1 MYMSSNEH
9 TIEHELNDSNDGHG
23 YKLNKQQGLSS
34 NDDGDMNSSAKGVI
48 QVDLIQKRECEK
60 DITKCKSIQSL
71 SKRVETR
78 MESNKNDYETLEIL
92 DHMDCTD
99 ILNDFHHIL
108 MYHDTNDDAFEY
120 IFNAFGGE
128 CALEHCKKITRYY
141 RLEGRNEYTRFIED
155 LLDRIHC
162 YVHHG
167 YDTFRFTEDER
178 KQIQMLV
185 HEEKESIPILIAIMM
200 HMMFVNLIFSLGC
213 VPVCEKNM

>member
-1 MYMSSNEH
+1 MH
-9 TIEHELNDSNDGHG
+9 TIEHNQNDNNNGDGCKDC
-23 YKLNKQQGLSS
+23 KLNKQQWLSR
-34 NDDGDMNSSAKGVI
+34 NDEGDINSSTKGVI
-48 QVDLIQKRECEK
+48 DLIQKGECEK
-60 DITKCKSIQSL
+60 DITKCKSIEFL
-71 SKRVETR
+71 AKRVETAI
-78 MESNKNDYETLEIL
+78 ESTKNADDYETPETL
-92 DHMDCTD
+92 DQLDIVDCTN
-99 ILNDFHHIL
+99 ILNNFHHIL
-108 MYHDTNDDAFEY
+108 RYHDKNDEAFDE
-120 IFNAFGGE
+120 ILKAFGGRCE
-128 CALEHCKKITRYY
+128 LEHCKKITRYY
-141 RLEGRNEYTRFIED
+141 GVNVRDEHTRFIED